1 MTATPKRDDNI
12 DTYSYFGDPIYTYT
26 LSQGIEDGFL
36 APYRMHRIVTSY
48 DVAGKVVPISNYGN
62 VREIASMFGGVEQLR
77 EAVQQLQALL
87 YAA

>member
-1 MTATPKRDDNI
+1 MGALFK
-12 DTYSYFGDPIYTYT
+12 
-26 LSQGIEDGFL
+26 
-36 APYRMHRIVTSY
+36 
-48 DVAGKVVPISNYGN
+48 VAPISNYGN